1 MLSRLLLPLVISVA
15 PAFAQNESVAT
26 PKTPPTQPVAPVAPV
41 SLGNAQQP
49 IAAQTP
55 LLKTRPDGEAAAG
68 TFSIAPGTRILLSM
82 INSVS
87 TKQAQVGDRIY
98 LETAFP
104 VLSANK
110 IVIPQGSWVTG
121 TVTEVKRPGRVKGK
135 GELQVR
141 FDSLTLPNGVNR
153 DFRADLGAIDARDD
167 QTLKREQSKITGPGD
182 KKGDVGTVVGS
193 TTAGTVIGSGVGA
206 AAGNV
211 ARGAGI
217 GAGAGAAAGLL
228 GVLLTRGPDATLSK
242 GSTVEMVL
250 DRSLTYQASELD
262 FSNAPPPAAI
272 SDGGSRTTQPQRGWM
287 PRLPIP

>member
-1 MLSRLLLPLVISVA
+1 MRFHVGLPLWLFFAVSILFAQSPPVVPVA
-15 PAFAQNESVAT
+15 PI
-26 PKTPPTQPVAPVAPV
+26 TPPGSPAPVAPQA
-41 SLGNAQQP
+41 GG
-49 IAAQTP
+49 
-55 LLKTRPDGEAAAG
+55 LKTRPDTQPGV
-68 TFSIAPGTRILLSM
+68 FSVAPGTRILLSM

-87 TKQAQVGDRIY
+87 TKQAQIGDRIY

-121 TVTEVKRPGRVKGK
+121 TVTQVKRPGRVAGK
-135 GELQVR
+135 GQLQVR

-167 QTLKREQSKITGPGD
+167 QTLKREDNKITGPGD
-182 KKGDVGTVVGS
+182 KKGDVGTVVGT

-250 DRSLTYQASELD
+250 DRSLTYQESELD
-262 FSNAPPPAAI
+262 FSNAPPRAAI
-272 SDGGSRTTQPQRGWM
+272 SEGNSNRNQQQRGWT

>member
-1 MLSRLLLPLVISVA
+1 MFRRLALLLAVSGALAASFGQSDPAA
-15 PAFAQNESVAT
+15 PAPTS
-26 PKTPPTQPVAPVAPV
+26 PPAPQAPAPPPQPQGG
-41 SLGNAQQP
+41 LKQREQMP
-49 IAAQTP
+49 I
-55 LLKTRPDGEAAAG
+55 GSG
-68 TFSIAPGTRILLSM
+68 SFSIAPGTHVLLNM

-104 VLSANK
+104 VLASNR

-121 TVTEVKRPGRVKGK
+121 TITEVKRPGRVKGR

-141 FDSLTLPNGVNR
+141 FDSLTLPNGVSR
-153 DFRADLGAIDARDD
+153 DFRSDLGAVDARDD
-167 QTLKREQSKITGPGD
+167 ETLKREQSKITGPGD
-182 KKGDVGTVVGS
+182 KKGDVGTVVGA
-193 TTAGTVIGSGVGA
+193 TTSGTVIGSGVGA

-250 DRSLTYQASELD
+250 DRALTFQQSELD
-262 FSNAPPPAAI
+262 FSNAPPRAAL
-272 SDGGSRTTQPQRGWM
+272 SESGSRPAQQQQRGWT
-287 PRLPIP
+287 PRFPY

>member
-1 MLSRLLLPLVISVA
+1 MRLRFAIPLLL
-15 PAFAQNESVAT
+15 AFA
-26 PKTPPTQPVAPVAPV
+26 VAPVVGQQSVAAPRPAAPPQVIPLAPV
-41 SLGNAQQP
+41 AANSQSPA
-49 IAAQTP
+49 AAQTP
-55 LLKTRPDGEAAAG
+55 ALKTRGEGQATEG
-68 TFSIAPGTRILLSM
+68 SFSIAPGTHILLSM

-104 VLSANK
+104 VLSNGK

-121 TVTEVKRPGRVKGK
+121 TVTEVKRPGHVKGK

-141 FDSLTLPNGVNR
+141 FDSLTLPNGVSR
-153 DFRADLGAIDARDD
+153 DFRADLGSIDARDD
-167 QTLKREQSKITGPGD
+167 QTLKREDSKITGPGD
-182 KKGDVGTVVGS
+182 RKGDVGTVVGAS
-193 TTAGTVIGSGVGA
+193 TAGTVIGSGIGA
-206 AAGNV
+206 AAGNA

-217 GAGAGAAAGLL
+217 GVAAGAASGLL

-250 DRSLTYQASELD
+250 DRPLIYQQADLD
-262 FSNAPPPAAI
+262 FSNAPPRAVTSEGGTRAA
-272 SDGGSRTTQPQRGWM
+272 QPQRGLT